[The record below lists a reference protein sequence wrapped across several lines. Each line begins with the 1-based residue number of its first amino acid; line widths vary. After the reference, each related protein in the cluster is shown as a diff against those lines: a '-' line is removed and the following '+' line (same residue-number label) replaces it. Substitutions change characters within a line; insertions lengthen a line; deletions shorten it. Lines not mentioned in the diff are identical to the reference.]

1 MLKKGVERTLS
12 KVGIQLYKDQKNNYF
27 ITCRR
32 RTWLKN
38 SYYSLF
44 LFFPEETTAAFHIDT
59 VSCQPNHP
67 SSTQASKSNPLATP
81 KIHQIMKT
89 QMIKN
94 LLPLSNE
101 VEDEQLIPTTLSYV
115 IPANSHCVPAWKII
129 HNYNLSQ
136 SWCPCQKSYLL
147 RHLSTPNTCL
157 GNFTLVDPLKAS

>member
-1 MLKKGVERTLS
+1 MERTLS
-12 KVGIQLYKDQKNNYF
+12 KVGIQSYKDQKNNYF

-32 RTWLKN
+32 WRSWLKN

-44 LFFPEETTAAFHIDT
+44 LFFPKETTAAFHIDR

-67 SSTQASKSNPLATP
+67 SSTQASISNPLATP

-101 VEDEQLIPTTLSYV
+101 VEDEQLIPMTYSHV
-115 IPANSHCVPAWKII
+115 IPTNSHCVPAWKII
-129 HNYNLSQ
+129 HNYKLSQ
-136 SWCPCQKSYLL
+136 IWCPCQKHYLL
-147 RHLSTPNTCL
+147 RHLSTPNTHL
-157 GNFTLVDPLKAS
+157 GDFTLVDPLKAS

>member
-1 MLKKGVERTLS
+1 MQGDVHGLKIPTIPS
-12 KVGIQLYKDQKNNYF
+12 FYFFQKKQQQHS
-27 ITCRR
+27 I
-32 RTWLKN
+32 LI
-38 SYYSLF
+38 
-44 LFFPEETTAAFHIDT
+44 AAFHIDI
-59 VSCQPNHP
+59 VSCQQNHP

-115 IPANSHCVPAWKII
+115 IPTNSHCVPAWKII

-136 SWCPCQKSYLL
+136 SWCPY
-147 RHLSTPNTCL
+147 
-157 GNFTLVDPLKAS
+157 